1 MKTKKIL
8 SLLLGFTVAA
18 SSLGI
23 VGCVHNGPANGATDI
38 EIVHWNDGWG
48 NEWLNKII
56 EEFTKKYPQYTVT
69 LDSSPNNG
77 FAYAENIENGDINTT
92 DLYICS
98 FENIPCNNEYT
109 EILDDL
115 YDAVPDGERMTLA
128 DKMGAELAEGMKYPD
143 GHRYAVPGIHGV
155 VMGLVYN
162 ADIIDGVKYKVPN
175 TTDELIDL
183 TWELANDIDLIV
195 PTGINKGNK
204 IYPFIHYGT
213 GDYWKRI
220 YTQWQIQY
228 DGLDY
233 YYNNLLSLTDAEG
246 NTPSKEVMLKQDG
259 RYEAML
265 VLDELISQ
273 YTVFP
278 GSNNLTY
285 TLAQTQFMNN
295 AAVMMANGNWLINEM
310 KSNTEATATNLK
322 MMRTPVIS
330 SIIDK
335 CPTIENDAELSALIE
350 KIDSDVAANRP
361 TSTSGDGYNCSAE
374 DIARIREVRYYSV
387 PSKDSGLLAIPKYSI
402 AKDAAKEFV
411 KFMYSDTALSIWAQ
425 TMHSAPVAKMQSAT
439 IDTTGWL
446 DFEKSAYELQQNEI
460 TVLLEAV
467 GYKSKMLTKGGLQVW
482 GTSSVITAM
491 SQKERKDADD
501 VWATF
506 QTYVNTY
513 WENALVNSNS

>member
-1 MKTKKIL
+1 MKAKKIV
-8 SLLLGFTVAA
+8 SILLGLTLAA
-18 SSLGI
+18 SSFA
-23 VGCVHNGPANGATDI
+23 VAGCERKRAANGENDI

-48 NEWLNKII
+48 NVWLNKII
-56 EEFTKKYPQYTVT
+56 NEFTQKYPQYNVI

-77 FAYAENIENGDINTT
+77 FSYSESIENYDTNTA

-98 FENIPCNNEYT
+98 FEGTPYNNEYT

-115 YDAVPDGERMTLA
+115 YDAVPDGEKMTLA
-128 DKMGAELAEGMKYPD
+128 DKMGSDLAEGMKYPD
-143 GHRYAVPGIHGV
+143 GHCYAVPGIHGV

-162 ADIIDGVKYKVPN
+162 ADIIDGVKYQVPN
-175 TTDELIDL
+175 TTDELIEL
-183 TWELANDIDLIV
+183 TWEMVNDSSLIV

-213 GDYWKRI
+213 GDYWKRV

-233 YYNNLLSLTDAEG
+233 YYNNMLKLTDAEG
-246 NTPSKEVMLKQDG
+246 NSPSKEVMLKKDG

-285 TLAQTQFMNN
+285 TLAQTQFMNSS
-295 AAVMMANGNWLINEM
+295 AVMMANGNWLINEM

-335 CPTIENDAELSALIE
+335 CPTIENDAELSALIK

-361 TSTSGDGYNCSAE
+361 TSTSGEGYNCSAE

-387 PSKDSGLLAIPKYSI
+387 PSKDSGLMAIPKYSI
-402 AKDAAKEFV
+402 AKEAAKEFIR
-411 KFMYSDTALSIWAQ
+411 FMYSDAALSIWAN
-425 TMHSAPVAKMQSAT
+425 TMHSAPVAKMQNVT
-439 IDTTGWL
+439 INTTDWL
-446 DFEKSAYELQQNEI
+446 GFEKSAYELQQNQI
-460 TVLLEAV
+460 TVLSEAV
-467 GYKSKMLTKGGLQVW
+467 GYKSKLFVKGGLQMW
-482 GTSSVITAM
+482 GTTSVITAM
-491 SQKERKDADD
+491 SVKERQDADTL
-501 VWATF
+501 WNMLK
-506 QTYVNTY
+506 TYINNN
-513 WENALVNSNS
+513 WENAVVNSGS